1 MNSETSGNAVG
12 WYLGA
17 FMLGAAAGVT
27 IGLLTAPRAGRETRE
42 RLRTAAMDLG
52 SRMEH
57 IPGTIQKTLAK
68 AVKAGQ
74 STLEQARSDVS

>member
-1 MNSETSGNAVG
+1 MIIESRSNAVG
-12 WYLGA
+12 WCLGA

-42 RLRTAAMDLG
+42 RLKTAAMDLG
-52 SRMEH
+52 RKMEH
-57 IPGTIQKTLAK
+57 IPGSIQKTLVK

-74 STLEQARSDVS
+74 SAFEQARGDVS